1 MQKRVL
7 LKDIAE
13 KMGLTINTVSRALK
27 DKKDISEDTKT
38 EVRRIAYQMGYIPD
52 TIASSLRSGVT
63 KTIGVM
69 FDNIAN
75 PYFVIMT
82 DLLHQEL
89 KKDGYEMMIYTNS
102 GDHAQLD
109 VDNFNLMASRRLDGI
124 ITFLKPTEDVV
135 RLANNNS
142 VPMVILGR
150 EGEDINV
157 DSVYT
162 DDYLGGQLMAQYLS
176 AKYLDKVAYVGAPI
190 DIMCSIKRS
199 EGLMDYYHDLNHPI
213 KNEYIIYIE
222 HYIRDFHKH
231 IDFLVEEDIKAI
243 FCFNDSMAYD
253 AMSYL
258 KKHYPYKNIEVTGY
272 DNIGY
277 GLRIPVD
284 LTTIDSD
291 KVSMVKKVVR
301 FIKNRIQ
308 DPNMPIQ
315 TKVYQTKL
323 VKFE

>member
-13 KMGLTINTVSRALK
+13 KMNLTINTVSRALK
-27 DKKDISEDTKT
+27 DKKDISEATKS
-38 EVRRIAYQMGYIPD
+38 EVRRVAYQMGYIPD
-52 TIASSLRSGVT
+52 TLASSLRSGVT

-82 DLLHQEL
+82 DLLHQVL

-124 ITFLKPTEDVV
+124 ITFLKPTDEVV
-135 RLANNNS
+135 KLANNNQ

-150 EGEDINV
+150 EGDDIGV

-162 DDYLGGQLMAQYLS
+162 DDYLGGYLMG
-176 AKYLDKVAYVGAPI
+176 KYLNDINRDRVAYIGAPQ

-199 EGLMDYYHDLNHPI
+199 EGLVAFY
-213 KNEYIIYIE
+213 NEKGITIDDKYIIYIE

-231 IDFLVEEDIKAI
+231 IDFLVKENIKAI

-258 KKHYPYKNIEVTGY
+258 KRSYPDKQIEITGY
-272 DNIGY
+272 DNIGH
-277 GLRIPVD
+277 GLRIPVN
-284 LTTIDSD
+284 LATIDSD
-291 KVSMVKKVVR
+291 KEGMVREVVR
-301 FIKNRIQ
+301 LLKHRIAE
-308 DPNMPIQ
+308 PNAKLQ
-315 TKVYQTKL
+315 TKVFKTKL